1 MDYNELQNSF
11 EFLDNLEEIRTT
23 VNEMEKLRK
32 NIIKTK
38 LTDMNAQALRSQMLQ
53 TVNSALINFKTLL
66 SISEMLVSK
75 VREEYKDEWKCS
87 P

>member
-11 EFLDNLEEIRTT
+11 EFLDNLEEIRNT

-66 SISEMLVSK
+66 SISEMMVSK
-75 VREEYKDEWKCS
+75 VREEYKDE
-87 P
+87 

>member
-11 EFLDNLEEIRTT
+11 EFLDSLEEIRTT

-53 TVNSALINFKTLL
+53 IVNSSLINFKTLL
-66 SISEMLVSK
+66 SISEMMVSK
-75 VREEYKDEWKCS
+75 VREEYKDE
-87 P
+87 

>member
-1 MDYNELQNSF
+1 MDYNEMQNSF
-11 EFLDNLEEIRTT
+11 EFLDNLEEIRNT

-53 TVNSALINFKTLL
+53 TVNSALMNFKTLL
-66 SISEMLVSK
+66 SISEMLVSR
-75 VREEYKDEWKCS
+75 VREELEDE
-87 P
+87 

>member
-75 VREEYKDEWKCS
+75 VREEYKDE
-87 P
+87 

>member
-53 TVNSALINFKTLL
+53 IVNSSLINFKTLL
-66 SISEMLVSK
+66 SISEMMVSK
-75 VREEYKDEWKCS
+75 VREEYKDE
-87 P
+87 